1 MSDSKGG
8 HGAWS
13 LCPKGGWRAVSGP
26 GGAWRQE
33 VTLREVPSVDG
44 KELDQQEQVSY
55 RRGGAGTRSRQIP
68 ENERPKHHHKS
79 RYPTASRQ
87 EGGKDHPEMNTGK

>member
-1 MSDSKGG
+1 MPGACALREDGG

-33 VTLREVPSVDG
+33 VALREVPSVDG
-44 KELDQQEQVSY
+44 KELDQQKQVSY
-55 RRGGAGTRSRQIP
+55 RRGGAGTRSGQIP
-68 ENERPKHHHKS
+68 ENERPKHHHKN
-79 RYPTASRQ
+79 RCRQ
-87 EGGKDHPEMNTGK
+87 PAGRKVARIILR